1 MSRQVPKVTVP
12 YRYNPYQSSVLGR
25 RTVICVAK
33 DRISKW
39 ALILKGLNWLSISD
53 FWSAWINKAVDSIS
67 IIVASWQKD
76 KASVV
81 MSPESNI
88 YDLFFVHKIPSGQLS
103 RIYIQKSTEP
113 GQTPSKTI
121 LNRENFEFLRF
132 LIVGKTQIF
141 GDFYQVTWFEFWRR
155 GLLLR
160 PLCIYKTHSERHFQ
174 RHKRIQNGNGE
185 L

>member
-1 MSRQVPKVTVP
+1 MVSRQVPKVTVP

-121 LNRENFEFLRF
+121 LNREKLWIFEVFDRRQNPDFRWFLPSHVIRI
-132 LIVGKTQIF
+132 LKEGPIVEAFVHLQNT
-141 GDFYQVTWFEFWRR
+141 
-155 GLLLR
+155 LR
-160 PLCIYKTHSERHFQ
+160 ETLSET
-174 RHKRIQNGNGE
+174 
-185 L
+185 